1 MSNPFFEIHLF
12 EQKKENSIM
21 NTRHLLINVVLL
33 VALLLASCS
42 SDDVRVGELRTES
55 QSVELGDAKPVR
67 VKVVLGAGDLAVAGG
82 AKKLLEADF
91 TYNVA
96 KLKPEVEFTDGTLV
110 VQHPD
115 VRGYR
120 TLQDIRDFRNE
131 WDLRLNNDVPMNLS
145 LEMGA
150 GTSDLQL
157 AGLSLTGL
165 DVKLGAGKSTVDLT
179 GNWARDLD
187 VTFDTGAANITVR
200 LPGDVGVRVEVEAGL
215 STINAPSLTKD
226 GNVYTNAAY
235 GVSDVTLQINLKAG
249 IGQMNLQVEEGP

>member
-1 MSNPFFEIHLF
+1 M
-12 EQKKENSIM
+12 KTK
-21 NTRHLLINVVLL
+21 HLLINVVLL
-33 VALLLASCS
+33 AALLLASCS

-55 QSVELGDAKPVR
+55 QSVELGDARSDR
-67 VKVVLGAGDLAVAGG
+67 VKMVLGAGDLVVTGG

-96 KLKPEVEFTDGTLV
+96 KLKPEVEFTDGALV

-120 TLQDIRDFRNE
+120 TPQDIKDFRNE

-145 LEMGA
+145 LDMGA

-165 DVKLGAGKSTVDLT
+165 DVTLGAGKSTVDLT
-179 GNWARDLD
+179 GNWTRDLD

-200 LPGDVGVRVEVEAGL
+200 LPGDVGVRVEVAAGVGRIEASGL
-215 STINAPSLTKD
+215 KQN

-235 GVSDVTLQINLKAG
+235 GASEVTLDINILAG
-249 IGQMNLQVEEGP
+249 IGQINLEVAE

>member
-1 MSNPFFEIHLF
+1 MKTN
-12 EQKKENSIM
+12 
-21 NTRHLLINVVLL
+21 RLLVNVVLL
-33 VALLLASCS
+33 AALLLASCVS

-55 QSVELGDAKPVR
+55 KSVEQGDASSVR
-67 VKVVLGAGDLAVAGG
+67 VKMVLGAGDLVVTGG
-82 AKKLLEADF
+82 AEKLLEADF

-96 KLKPEVEFTDGTLV
+96 KLKPEVEYTNGTLI

-145 LEMGA
+145 LDMGA

-165 DVKLGAGKSTVDLT
+165 DILLGAGKSTVDLSGGWT
-179 GNWARDLD
+179 RDLD
-187 VTFDTGAANITVR
+187 LTINTGAANITLR
-200 LPGDVGVRVEVEAGL
+200 LPKDVGARVQIEAGPH
-215 STINAPSLTKD
+215 TIEASGLTQA
-226 GNVYTNAAY
+226 GNVYTNAAF
-235 GVSDVTLQINLKAG
+235 GVSDVTLQITIQAG
-249 IGQMNLQVEEGP
+249 IGQINLEVEK

>member
-1 MSNPFFEIHLF
+1 VIEKFWLE
-12 EQKKENSIM
+12 KKEM
-21 NTRHLLINVVLL
+21 RTMKTKHLLINIVFL
-33 VALLLASCS
+33 ATLLLASCS

-55 QSVELGDAKPVR
+55 KSVELGDARSVS
-67 VKVVLGAGDLAVAGG
+67 VKIKMGAGDLVATGG
-82 AKKLLEADF
+82 AEKLLEADF

-96 KLKPEVEFTDGTLV
+96 KLKPEVEFTDGTLI
-110 VQHPD
+110 VQHPN

-120 TLQDIRDFRNE
+120 TLQDIKDFRNE

-150 GTSDLQL
+150 GTSALQL

-165 DVKLGAGKSTVDLT
+165 DIMLAAGRSTVDLNGGWT
-179 GNWARDLD
+179 RDLD
-187 VTFDTGAANITVR
+187 VTMNTGAANITVR
-200 LPGDVGVRVEVEAGL
+200 LPRDVGVRVEVYAGL

-235 GVSDVTLQINLKAG
+235 GVSDVTLHINIVAG
-249 IGQMNLQVEEGP
+249 IGQINLEVEK

>member
-1 MSNPFFEIHLF
+1 M
-12 EQKKENSIM
+12 KTK
-21 NTRHLLINVVLL
+21 HLLINVLL
-33 VALLLASCS
+33 LAALLLASCVS

-55 QSVELGDAKPVR
+55 KSVELGDAKSVR
-67 VKVVLGAGDLAVAGG
+67 VKMVLGAGDLMVTGG
-82 AKKLLEADF
+82 AEKLLEADF

-96 KLKPEVEFTDGTLV
+96 KLKPEVEFTDGTLI

-145 LEMGA
+145 LDMGA

-165 DVKLGAGKSTVDLT
+165 DIMLGAGKSTVDLSGGLT
-179 GNWARDLD
+179 RDLD
-187 VTFDTGAANITVR
+187 VTINTGAANITVR
-200 LPGDVGVRVEVEAGL
+200 LPGDVGVRVEVAAGVGRIET
-215 STINAPSLTKD
+215 SGLTQD
-226 GNVYTNAAY
+226 GNVYTNEAY
-235 GVSDVTLQINLKAG
+235 GTSEVALHINIQTGIGQINLEV
-249 IGQMNLQVEEGP
+249 VE